1 MTMTKQNG
9 IDLAEKVRHWLNV
22 SGQKKHP
29 PEIDKFIEDLE
40 AVRDVNLW
48 AGVSFERLLPFRAP
62 RSLAMTII
70 TSIRNALVFVPVL
83 LTWLALREASS
94 LFEKS
99 TLQLADG
106 DSVNFLVFWQRM
118 SGWSSLP
125 NVALVDA
132 AIIIA
137 VIILSLVIGFNDGN
151 GGASRKI
158 EREYASLMVAL
169 ERDLSGYRY
178 LTVADLNTAAD
189 QSMRTLANSSREIE
203 NAAKS
208 LALSAGEARQS
219 IIATE
224 AVVVRDFSPIAKN
237 LEKTVDALAS
247 AADIHKELVTVVET
261 VRNKFSQE
269 LAAVKNGFA
278 VVVKTVE
285 GESQKILQVANSSL
299 SSSIT
304 GVSNTMTNSVL
315 VITDNLRTTL
325 KEMSDQSNDIS
336 NRFSNQVMKSL
347 EDLAES
353 MAEVSDSMRKTV
365 STVEF
370 GLAKVEVD
378 LQKIHG
384 RLSRG

>member
-1 MTMTKQNG
+1 
-9 IDLAEKVRHWLNV
+9 
-22 SGQKKHP
+22 
-29 PEIDKFIEDLE
+29 
-40 AVRDVNLW
+40 
-48 AGVSFERLLPFRAP
+48 
-62 RSLAMTII
+62 
-70 TSIRNALVFVPVL
+70 VL
-83 LTWLALREASS
+83 LTWLALREASAR
-94 LFEKS
+94 FGDYTMQMAE
-99 TLQLADG
+99 G
-106 DSVNFLVFWQRM
+106 DSANFLVFWQTM
-118 SGWSSLP
+118 SGWSNLP
-125 NVALVDA
+125 SVALVDA
-132 AIIIA
+132 VIILA

-151 GGASRKI
+151 GEASRKI

-261 VRNKFSQE
+261 VRNQFSQE

-336 NRFSNQVMKSL
+336 NRFNNQVMKSL

>member
-62 RSLAMTII
+62 RSLVI
-70 TSIRNALVFVPVL
+70 TLITVLRNALVFLPVL
-83 LTWLALREASS
+83 LTWWALREASS
-94 LFEKS
+94 LFADS
-99 TLQLADG
+99 TSQLADG
-106 DSVNFLVFWQRM
+106 DSANFLVFWQTM

-125 NVALVDA
+125 SVALADVV
-132 AIIIA
+132 IIGV
-137 VIILSLVIGFNDGN
+137 VIILSLVIGFNDG
-151 GGASRKI
+151 GGMATRKL
-158 EREYASLMVAL
+158 EREYASVMVAL

-189 QSMRTLANSSREIE
+189 QSMRALANSSIEIE

-208 LALSAGEARQS
+208 LALSAGESQKS
-219 IIATE
+219 IVATE
-224 AVVVRDFSPIAKN
+224 EVVVRDFSPIAAR
-237 LEKTVDALAS
+237 LESTVNALAS
-247 AADIHKELVTVVET
+247 AADIHKDLVTVVQT
-261 VRNKFSQE
+261 VQNQFSQE

-278 VVVKTVE
+278 GLVKTVE

-299 SSSIT
+299 SSSIS

-336 NRFSNQVMKSL
+336 NRFNSQVVKSL

-365 STVEF
+365 STVEL
-370 GLAKVEVD
+370 GLAKVADD
-378 LQKIHG
+378 LQHING

>member
-1 MTMTKQNG
+1 
-9 IDLAEKVRHWLNV
+9 L
-22 SGQKKHP
+22 
-29 PEIDKFIEDLE
+29 
-40 AVRDVNLW
+40 
-48 AGVSFERLLPFRAP
+48 
-62 RSLAMTII
+62 
-70 TSIRNALVFVPVL
+70 RNALVFLPVL
-83 LTWLALREASS
+83 LTWWALREASS
-94 LFEKS
+94 LFADS
-99 TLQLADG
+99 TSQLADG
-106 DSVNFLVFWQRM
+106 DSANFLVFWQTM

-125 NVALVDA
+125 SVALADVV
-132 AIIIA
+132 IIGV
-137 VIILSLVIGFNDGN
+137 VIILSLVIGFNDG
-151 GGASRKI
+151 GGMATRKL

-189 QSMRTLANSSREIE
+189 QSMRALANSSIEIE

-208 LALSAGEARQS
+208 LALSAGESQKS
-219 IIATE
+219 IVATE
-224 AVVVRDFSPIAKN
+224 EVVVRDFSPIAAR
-237 LEKTVDALAS
+237 LESTVNALAS
-247 AADIHKELVTVVET
+247 AADIHKDLVTVVQT
-261 VRNKFSQE
+261 VQNQFSQE

-278 VVVKTVE
+278 GLVKTVE

-299 SSSIT
+299 SSSIS

-336 NRFSNQVMKSL
+336 NRFNSQVVKSL

-365 STVEF
+365 STVEL
-370 GLAKVEVD
+370 GLAKVADD
-378 LQKIHG
+378 LQHING

>member
-9 IDLAEKVRHWLNV
+9 IDLAAKIEHWLEV
-22 SGQKKHP
+22 SGQKEHP
-29 PEIDKFIEDLE
+29 PEIDQFIQDLK
-40 AVRDVNLW
+40 AVNNVNLW

-137 VIILSLVIGFNDGN
+137 VIILSLVIGLSDGN

-261 VRNKFSQE
+261 VRNQFSQE

-336 NRFSNQVMKSL
+336 NRFNNQVMKSL